1 MSIHIF
7 IATTQGL
14 VAVNNL
20 YSLPAVAS
28 STVTAGGF
36 ADPLPITN
44 SYHSFVKLGSGI
56 IEADFSPGPFRIDL
70 SDKITQGNSWQ
81 LGFYLAHMAK
91 DLDALGD
98 GKPKDGEMIIV
109 ATGCINTAER
119 RVGAVD
125 EVPRK
130 LALADEALLP
140 YKGKCDIVMLVPE
153 ANKHELVELEGIT
166 CNTADELDFLALY
179 FPDPAGS
186 RPGEKRVDGQEEPG
200 TSVTVTPTT
209 PGTEDGKNTKR
220 GGKVAL
226 VAGLLLCV
234 GTAAVYFLGVEG
246 EAPGASHTINASVGK
261 SVPSAND
268 KPNNHPNKPVPAFAA
283 LSLTLKAA
291 TALSCNDDTSESTEL
306 THTQHTFKALSIKGE
321 LCVLEATGSKDVG
334 SILFIGMG
342 ERRAMVRQVSGNVM
356 SLPLPERFSGERRY
370 FLVALASPL
379 NDKASNA
386 LKGFLFEM
394 ARPDTLT
401 SANLQKKLS
410 VFGVPF
416 AVYQHTLQSE
426 GQ

>member
-56 IEADFSPGPFRIDL
+56 IEADFSTGPFRIDL

-91 DLDALGD
+91 EIDALGD
-98 GKPKDGEMIIV
+98 GKPNDGEMIIV

-119 RVGAVD
+119 RVGPVD

-130 LALADEALLP
+130 LALADEALIH

-153 ANKHELVELEGIT
+153 ANKHELVELEDIT
-166 CNTADELDFLALY
+166 CNTADELDYLATY
-179 FPDPAGS
+179 FPDPDVLRS
-186 RPGEKRVDGQEEPG
+186 RNNPTVTEDEMG
-200 TSVTVTPTT
+200 TSVTVSSSAEQD
-209 PGTEDGKNTKR
+209 GT
-220 GGKVAL
+220 GKVKKRSGKVM
-226 VAGLLLCV
+226 VAAALLLCAGAAAAYYV
-234 GTAAVYFLGVEG
+234 GFQPVSSED
-246 EAPGASHTINASVGK
+246 SHTVNASIG
-261 SVPSAND
+261 SAARPVRHEPVSDTD
-268 KPNNHPNKPVPAFAA
+268 KGAPATPT

-291 TALSCNDDTSESTEL
+291 TALKCDDNTAMPAEVNH
-306 THTQHTFKALSIKGE
+306 THHTFDTLSIAGE
-321 LCVLEATGSKDVG
+321 LCVLQAMGSKDVS
-334 SILFIGMG
+334 SIVFIGLG
-342 ERRAMVRQVSGNVM
+342 ERRAAVRQVNDNVM
-356 SLPLPERFSGERRY
+356 SLPHPTQFSGERRY

-379 NDKASNA
+379 SQKATNA

-401 SANLQKKLS
+401 LSSLQDRLNG
-410 VFGVPF
+410 FDVPF

-426 GQ
+426 GR